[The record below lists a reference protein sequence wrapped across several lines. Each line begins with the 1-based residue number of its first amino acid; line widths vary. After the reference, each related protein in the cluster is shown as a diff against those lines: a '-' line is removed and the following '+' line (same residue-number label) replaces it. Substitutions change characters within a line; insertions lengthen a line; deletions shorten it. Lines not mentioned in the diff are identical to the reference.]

1 MEQIIDKKPDLKD
14 SILFFLKNN
23 KLKIYILASIIF
35 TLILIF
41 LVLSENKKNENI
53 FISEN
58 YVKAGLLVSSGQKDE
73 AKKFYENIIMSD
85 NKFYS
90 LLSLNTVLEKN
101 LIEDSEKILEYFAQL
116 EKKNFSEDLKDLI
129 LFKKA
134 LYLIKI
140 KDPESGKK
148 ILENLIK
155 NDSTLKL
162 PAQEIIK

>member
-1 MEQIIDKKPDLKD
+1 MEQTIDKKPVLKD

-23 KLKIYILASIIF
+23 KLKIFILASVVF

-58 YVKAGLLVSSGQKDE
+58 YVKAGLLISNGQKDE
-73 AKKFYENIIMSD
+73 AKKYYENIILSD

-155 NDSTLKL
+155 KESNLKL
-162 PAQEIIK
+162 SAQEIIK